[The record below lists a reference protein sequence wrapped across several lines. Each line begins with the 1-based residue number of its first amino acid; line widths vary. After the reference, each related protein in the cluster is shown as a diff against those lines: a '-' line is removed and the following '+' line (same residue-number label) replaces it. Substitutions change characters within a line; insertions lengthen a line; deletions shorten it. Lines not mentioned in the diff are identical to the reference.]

1 MWYKENSAKIGRYKR
16 TFFTW
21 KRNKQLYREIESLK
35 IKDIGLELDRLCLI
49 IATDIFSLS
58 KTSNTIFSLIC
69 VVYSQ
74 RVLTKTLTK

>member
-1 MWYKENSAKIGRYKR
+1 MWDIKELLAFFSHEKDTNNSM
-16 TFFTW
+16 
-21 KRNKQLYREIESLK
+21 YREIESLK
-35 IKDIGLELDRLCLI
+35 IKDIDLELDRLCLI

>member
-1 MWYKENSAKIGRYKR
+1 MYIKELLAFFSHEKDTNNSM
-16 TFFTW
+16 
-21 KRNKQLYREIESLK
+21 YREIESLK

-58 KTSNTIFSLIC
+58 KTSNTIFSLTC